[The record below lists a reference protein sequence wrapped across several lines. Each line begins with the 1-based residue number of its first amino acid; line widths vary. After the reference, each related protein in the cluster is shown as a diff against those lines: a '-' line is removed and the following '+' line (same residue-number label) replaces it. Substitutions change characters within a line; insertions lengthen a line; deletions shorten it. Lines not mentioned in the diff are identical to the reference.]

1 MAWTCGTT
9 GEHSRRMLKKAR
21 LLTRP
26 TLAVISPARPE
37 SAKTD
42 SSPWDAPCPKQ
53 GRSERLQML
62 LPSLLVY
69 VVLWMARMSPPLRAS
84 SQSPISFS
92 RVAWLIL
99 DCARR
104 TSTFLSC
111 AFREQED
118 DQATLPILLRPR
130 VARAQGTHRAIPSPA
145 GGLFQHPA
153 SSVLSLSIRAHSR
166 YDAAMS
172 AKVMTRDQL
181 VPLLQAA
188 QTQGKR
194 IVFTNGCFDLMH
206 VGHTRYLQA
215 AKDLGDLLVVA
226 VNSDASVRS
235 LNKAPDRPIVS
246 EAQRAEVV
254 AALGCVD
261 YVILFNEP
269 DPQSLIAALQPDVLV
284 KGGDWAVER
293 IVGREIVEARGGV
306 IRTIPL
312 VPGVSTTS
320 LIQRIRSTTT

>member
-1 MAWTCGTT
+1 MRSKVKQPQ
-9 GEHSRRMLKKAR
+9 E
-21 LLTRP
+21 
-26 TLAVISPARPE
+26 LAA
-37 SAKTD
+37 
-42 SSPWDAPCPKQ
+42 
-53 GRSERLQML
+53 
-62 LPSLLVY
+62 
-69 VVLWMARMSPPLRAS
+69 
-84 SQSPISFS
+84 
-92 RVAWLIL
+92 
-99 DCARR
+99 
-104 TSTFLSC
+104 
-111 AFREQED
+111 
-118 DQATLPILLRPR
+118 
-130 VARAQGTHRAIPSPA
+130 
-145 GGLFQHPA
+145 
-153 SSVLSLSIRAHSR
+153 
-166 YDAAMS
+166 
-172 AKVMTRDQL
+172 
-181 VPLLQAA
+181 LLQSHRQA
-188 QTQGKR
+188 GKR

-235 LNKAPDRPIVS
+235 LNKALDRPIVS

-293 IVGREIVEARGGV
+293 IVGREIVEARGGIV
-306 IRTIPL
+306 RTIPL